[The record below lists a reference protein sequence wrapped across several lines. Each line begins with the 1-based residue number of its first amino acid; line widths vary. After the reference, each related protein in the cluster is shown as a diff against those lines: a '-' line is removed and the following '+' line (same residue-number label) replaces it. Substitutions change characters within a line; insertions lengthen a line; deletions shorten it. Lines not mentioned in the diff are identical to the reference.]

1 MPLKFAD
8 IILPVPLPRLFTYEI
23 PDEFHSALQ
32 KGLRVIVP
40 FGKKKQL
47 SGIVFDVHTNKPE
60 LYDTKPIIAILDNEP
75 LVTKQQLD
83 LWQWIANYYQCSLGE
98 VYKAALP
105 SGLKL
110 ESETRFF
117 YNPEF
122 EAMTS
127 LPDKALMVL
136 DYLTK
141 EKHCSISELNKI
153 TGLKNSYPILKNL
166 IEQQA
171 VFFDEHVAAKYKP
184 KAEPFL
190 FLSPE
195 MQSENAL
202 KKAFDQLERAPKQL
216 HLLMTFIQK
225 SGGVQ
230 HVITGQRILRKDV
243 LDEQENAAASVNE
256 LIKKNILVQELQ
268 QVNRLDFTLSPT
280 SDKKRL
286 SEEQDTALKLIKNG
300 FIVGK
305 PVLFHG
311 VTSSGKTEIYIHLID
326 EVIKQ
331 GKQALYLLPEIA
343 LTTQITTRLKTF
355 FGNKL
360 GIYHSKFSDEERVEV
375 WNDLLNKKNYQ
386 IILGVRSSVFLPFTN
401 LGLVIIDEEHEN
413 SFKQYDPAPRYH
425 ARDVALVLAKSFNAS
440 VLLGTATPS
449 IESYYNAQTEKF
461 NLVELQSRFEGI
473 LLPEIRVV
481 NTREAYRKRSMQSH
495 FSPEL
500 IELMGKAL
508 KNKEQVILFQNR
520 RGFAPYLE
528 CAKCAWIPRCT
539 HCDVSMTYH
548 KNIDQLVCHYCGH
561 SVVTYSTCQA
571 CGNPSLFTKGF
582 GTQKI
587 EEEIKAIFPE
597 SKVARMDYD
606 TTRSKTGYEKLIT
619 LFEQGKL
626 DILVGTQMVTK
637 GLDFDR
643 VSIVGILNAD
653 NMLNNP
659 DFRAFERSFQMIA
672 QVSGRAGRKN
682 KRGTVILQT
691 ANPEH
696 PVIQLVK
703 SNDYI
708 SFYNQQIEERQ
719 QFKYPPFYRLVFLT
733 IKHKNSETA
742 KRAAS
747 ELAQKLRSVFGN
759 RIIGPQVPPV
769 NKIQDFHIQRI
780 LIKLE
785 RHSSHAKAK
794 DLIQECTNHILSRE
808 PWRYVSIVADV
819 DPY

>member
-1 MPLKFAD
+1 MSITFAD
-8 IILPVPLPRLFTYEI
+8 IILPIPLPKLFTYEV
-23 PDEFHSALQ
+23 PAEFRGLMQ

-47 SGIVFDVHTNKPE
+47 SGIVFEIHNNKPE
-60 LYDTKPIIAILDNEP
+60 LYDTKPIIALLDNDP
-75 LVTKQQLD
+75 LVTEKQLA
-83 LWQWIANYYQCSLGE
+83 LWQWISTYYQCSLGE
-98 VYKAALP
+98 VYKAAIP
-105 SGLKL
+105 SGFKL

-117 YNPEF
+117 YNAEF
-122 EAMTS
+122 EATTA
-127 LPDKALMVL
+127 LPEKANMVL
-136 DYLTK
+136 DYLAK
-141 EKHCSISELNKI
+141 EKYCSISDLNKI
-153 TGLKNSYPILKNL
+153 TGLKNSFPILKSL
-166 IEQQA
+166 MEQQA
-171 VFFDEHVAAKYKP
+171 VFFDEHMAEKYKA
-184 KAEPFL
+184 KVEPYL
-190 FLSPE
+190 ALHPE
-195 MQSENAL
+195 MESENVL
-202 KKAFDQLERAPKQL
+202 KNTFDLLERAPKQL
-216 HLLMTFIQK
+216 QLLMSFIQK
-225 SGGVQ
+225 AGGVQ
-230 HVITGQRILRKDV
+230 QAFSSKKILKKEL
-243 LDEQENAAASVNE
+243 LDGFENGAGPLSE
-256 LIKKNILVQELQ
+256 LIKKNVLVQELLE
-268 QVNRLDFTLSPT
+268 VDRLDFSQI
-280 SDKKRL
+280 KL
-286 SEEQDTALKLIKNG
+286 SEKKKLSEDQNTALTLIKQG
-300 FIVGK
+300 FDKDK

-311 VTSSGKTEIYIHLID
+311 VTSSGKTEIYIQLID

-343 LTTQITTRLKTF
+343 LTTQITTRLKAY

-360 GIYHSKFSDEERVEV
+360 GIYHSKFSDDERVEV
-375 WNDLLNKKNYQ
+375 WNDLLLNKNYQ
-386 IILGVRSSVFLPFTN
+386 IILGVRSSIFLPFTN

-449 IESYYNAQTEKF
+449 IESYYNAKTDKF
-461 NLVELQSRFEGI
+461 HLVELQSRFEGMS
-473 LLPEIRVV
+473 LPEIRVV
-481 NTREAYRKRSMQSH
+481 NTREAYRKKSMQSH
-495 FSPEL
+495 FTPDL

-508 KNKEQVILFQNR
+508 QNKEQVILFQNR

-528 CAKCAWIPRCT
+528 CDKCAWIPRCS

-561 SVVTYSTCQA
+561 SVATYKTCQA

-587 EEEIKAIFPE
+587 EEEIKAIFPDAA
-597 SKVARMDYD
+597 VARMDYD
-606 TTRSKTGYEKLIT
+606 TTRSKTGYDKIIAS
-619 LFEQGKL
+619 FEQGKH

-643 VSIVGILNAD
+643 VSLVGILNAD

-696 PVIQLVK
+696 PVIQYVK
-703 SNDYI
+703 INNYT
-708 SFYNQQIEERQ
+708 SFYNQQIEERE
-719 QFKYPPFYRLVFLT
+719 QFKYPPFYRLIFLT
-733 IKHKNSETA
+733 IKHKNPNTS
-742 KRAAS
+742 KRAAV
-747 ELAQKLRSVFGN
+747 ELANKLRAVFGN

-769 NKIQDFHIQRI
+769 TKIQDLHLQRI

-785 RHSSHAKAK
+785 RNSSHAKAK
-794 DLIQECTNHILSRE
+794 DLVQDCMNHVLSRD
-808 PWRYVSIVADV
+808 PWRYVTITVDV